1 MEKRKTSFE
10 EAYGRYLIKRDH
22 YKLVIETFDDDIHI
36 LSKIPVLESLMVS
49 NGYSSESINGGSNGS
64 SADNGKTTLSL
75 LDWINQ
81 AGNSSLEQVA
91 DSCYRSLEQ
100 LDEPFLVN
108 LKESSMT
115 LILLDFQQLKLA
127 ILIKKEISL
136 CFLIS
141 NFDIF
146 IVTKNIFIEFFL
158 KGKVGNCIEAANNQQ
173 MKEIRGLGDRLSG
186 LEQLL
191 LEATKKVVEQKDLA
205 NAFLQVDF
213 LIFSIIANFN

>member
-1 MEKRKTSFE
+1 MCENEIHAQHLQHQGWAAALANLEDSVLALEKRKTSFE
-10 EAYGRYLIKRDH
+10 DTYGRYLIKRDH

-36 LSKIPVLESLMVS
+36 LSKIPVLTSLMTS
-49 NGYSSESINGGSNGS
+49 
-64 SADNGKTTLSL
+64 TTSKDSMNDSDSKATSL

-100 LDEPFLVN
+100 LDEPFLDN
-108 LKESSMT
+108 
-115 LILLDFQQLKLA
+115 
-127 ILIKKEISL
+127 
-136 CFLIS
+136 
-141 NFDIF
+141 
-146 IVTKNIFIEFFL
+146 L
-158 KGKVGNCIEAANNQQ
+158 KGKVNSCVEAAKNQQ

-205 NAFLQVDF
+205 NAFLQVERISLF
-213 LIFSIIANFN
+213 ILYSIHKFHT

>member
-1 MEKRKTSFE
+1 MCENEIHAQHLQHQGWAAALANLEDSVLALEKRKTSFE
-10 EAYGRYLIKRDH
+10 ETYGRYLIKRDH

-36 LSKIPVLESLMVS
+36 LSKIPVLTSLM
-49 NGYSSESINGGSNGS
+49 SSTTSKDSMNDSDS
-64 SADNGKTTLSL
+64 KTTSL

-100 LDEPFLVN
+100 LDEPFLDN
-108 LKESSMT
+108 
-115 LILLDFQQLKLA
+115 
-127 ILIKKEISL
+127 
-136 CFLIS
+136 
-141 NFDIF
+141 
-146 IVTKNIFIEFFL
+146 L
-158 KGKVGNCIEAANNQQ
+158 KGKVNSCVEAAKNQQ

-205 NAFLQVDF
+205 NAFLQVEEPSF
-213 LIFSIIANFN
+213 LLFFILNSKHMSFMHTNKKRLFITIFFSLIVINHN